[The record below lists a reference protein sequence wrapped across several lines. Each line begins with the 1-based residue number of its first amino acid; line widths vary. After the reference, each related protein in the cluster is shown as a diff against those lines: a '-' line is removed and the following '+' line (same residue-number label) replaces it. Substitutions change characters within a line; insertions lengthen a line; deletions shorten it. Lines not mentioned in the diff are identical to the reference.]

1 PPLFVVGRFS
11 CYWRGDYVHRNFDSS
26 FWMSKMAWF
35 LLGFIVAWFMC
46 HNYTHSMIAS
56 ECERLGGFFV
66 GKKVFKCIAVEKLE
80 EEKK

>member
-1 PPLFVVGRFS
+1 
-11 CYWRGDYVHRNFDSS
+11 
-26 FWMSKMAWF
+26 MSKMAWF

-80 EEKK
+80 ELQQ

>member
-1 PPLFVVGRFS
+1 MVGRFGR
-11 CYWRGDYVHRNFDSS
+11 YWCGSNFSRCIYTS
-26 FWMSKMAWF
+26 FRMSKMAWF

-46 HNYTHSMIAS
+46 HNYTYSMVVS

-80 EEKK
+80 EVEK